1 MIRQSITSVTRRAFA
16 LPTTQTANALSKR
29 SFSSFVPLRPT
40 LSARPAVF
48 ARPTTSPF
56 TPAFQNPAVTDTT
69 TGSIAAD
76 LVPKTSITAHP
87 ALALSQIRCGPR
99 NTMNRNTRLI
109 HKRRH
114 GFVSRMK
121 TREGRKIIKRRR
133 AKGRLRLGCST

>member
-1 MIRQSITSVTRRAFA
+1 MIRQSIASVTRRAFA
-16 LPTTQTANALSKR
+16 LPTTQTANSSSKR
-29 SFSSFVPLRPT
+29 LFSSFVPLRPT
-40 LSARPAVF
+40 LSARPTVF
-48 ARPTTSPF
+48 ARPTASPF
-56 TPAFQNPAVTDTT
+56 APAFPTPTITDTT
-69 TGSIAAD
+69 SSITAD

-109 HKRRH
+109 QKRRH

-121 TREGRKIIKRRR
+121 TKSGRKIIKRRK